1 MQSKDEIIGNLT
13 TIIMYI
19 LSTLGG
25 GAIIEALGGESQAVI
40 VIGALLGLAY
50 AILNSYYPN
59 NFKFLKN
66 DKDDTCNC
74 NEEIL
79 NEEYI
84 YEEAE

>member
-1 MQSKDEIIGNLT
+1 
-13 TIIMYI
+13 MYI

-25 GAIIEALGGESQAVI
+25 GAIIESLGGESQAVI

-59 NFKFLKN
+59 NFKFLNNNK
-66 DKDDTCNC
+66 KEICNC
-74 NEEIL
+74 NAEIL